1 MKYRSYDKL
10 LDLLDE
16 VGSHLKFI
24 KLAEWLLVLAC
35 VALAV
40 PVFAV
45 LAELAFH
52 PTVPSVAMAFHLL
65 MWGIFAAGMLVCLA
79 FVVKTM
85 ARRMEFEQVAIHVEG
100 RFPNLS
106 NSLINSVQLA
116 NDPMVVSEPL
126 VEKIISDTVNQ
137 AGGYDLRASVD
148 KRLAT
153 RLAGASVFCVAAFA
167 VLLFAAGSNDR
178 VSNAFQRLMRPFSY
192 TPVVGSVRIV
202 KVTPGDKQVFFGED
216 LVVTADVQT
225 DRTDVEGQI
234 LYKFEDQ
241 ADPITKTMSP
251 VGAAQFVYHVKD
263 VRAPLEYRLKIGDS
277 ETRAY
282 KVTIARRPEIERL
295 DLVYEFP
302 PYTRMKDLVEKNSRG
317 NIRAVKGSRVTVK
330 VACTKDIKKGSL
342 LLASAKKQVALKQT
356 DPTPQPPPPAWG
368 GGAGVREMEARLTI
382 TDDDSYTIHLE
393 DADGYTNK
401 DPISL
406 SITALPDRNPIIRFT
421 YPDREIT
428 AAPGDVVKLALRAA
442 DDFGLSEVVIF
453 CQDTPD
459 APIRRLQEWKD
470 IPGKEFMPV
479 FQWKLVGADGVR
491 QYEPGNKVTY
501 YAEAVDNNAVASAP
515 GRSQTTK
522 YTINIENTAEKL
534 AEKEKALSDWEHRL
548 SEILKAQKAARSLA
562 AAASQQDIDNRH
574 RTADELKLRQADIR
588 TQTMDVAGK
597 ISTEETVTIRI
608 KDVLLRLSGNEMAD
622 AVRNADGL
630 LKSKNVDEAD
640 STLAKLTATQDAII
654 AALEKILG
662 IIPEVANSIK
672 KQPDLLDGYDVP
684 SDVQEKLK
692 DLADKLKDFAS
703 EQKKVI
709 AVTSDLA
716 KKSVDDFT
724 EQDLL
729 KLEELAAIEDKWSSF
744 LKDTYSDFSKL
755 PEQDFSNPSML
766 QEMIQTQSEVQMA
779 KDALKAKAAELAT
792 ALEDNGLELAE
803 AMTTHI
809 EKWLPDAPDRIEW
822 KMEEV
827 LGDYESPMAE
837 LPKELEDLVGDL
849 FEQEED
855 LMEDMED
862 ATSTYADSIDKGAGW
877 DAMDGPISNMSAQG
891 VTGNQLPN
899 TSEIGGR
906 SGEGRSGKSAGEF
919 VGDSAVGKGGR
930 KTPTRLTPDPFE
942 KGQIKDTSPEPPG
955 GSTGGGKLSGAAQEG
970 MEGPIPP
977 ELELKMKSLAKRQ
990 AAILNNAEKISA
1002 AFQVARWPSLFQET
1016 VDNLKSIE
1024 DDLTAGRYR
1033 DVLHKRDVVLK
1044 GIEDTRR
1051 FIGDQLKV
1059 NRDWSSKLPT
1069 KVQDEI
1075 LDSMGGKAPRGYED
1089 LLKSYYESLSRTE

>member
-1 MKYRSYDKL
+1 MKSRSYDKL
-10 LDLLDE
+10 LDLLDD
-16 VGSHLKFI
+16 VGSHLKYV

-40 PVFAV
+40 PVVAV
-45 LAELAFH
+45 MAELAFA

-65 MWGIFAAGMLVCLA
+65 LWGVFAAGLLVCMA
-79 FVVKTM
+79 FGARTL
-85 ARRMEFEQVAIHVEG
+85 ARRMQFEQIAIHVEG
-100 RFPNLS
+100 RFPELS

-116 NDPMVVSEPL
+116 NDPLVEGEPL
-126 VEKIISDTVNQ
+126 VEKIIADTVNQ
-137 AGGYDLRASVD
+137 AAEFDLRASVN
-148 KRLAT
+148 KRLAS

-167 VLLFAAGSNDR
+167 TLLFIASGNDR
-178 VSNAFQRLMRPFSY
+178 VSNAFQRLIRPFTY

-202 KVTPGDKQVFFGED
+202 RVSPGDTEVFYGED
-216 LVVTADVQT
+216 LVVSAEVQT
-225 DRTDVEGQI
+225 DRTDVEGLI
-234 LYKFEDQ
+234 IYKFEDQ
-241 ADPITKTMSP
+241 AEPVTKTMSP
-251 VGAAQFVYHVKD
+251 IGAAQPGAAGQFVYHVKD

-277 ETRAY
+277 ETRGY
-282 KVTIARRPEIERL
+282 KVSIARRPEIERV

-302 PYTRMKDLVEKNSRG
+302 PYTKLKDLVESNSRG

-330 VACTKDIKKGSL
+330 VASTKDLKKGSL
-342 LLASAKKQVALKQT
+342 LLASAKKEVPLK
-356 DPTPQPPPPAWG
+356 PASP
-368 GGAGVREMEARLTI
+368 RETQARISI
-382 TDDDSYTIHLE
+382 TQDDSYTIHLE
-393 DADGYTNK
+393 DENGYTNK

-421 YPDREIT
+421 YPDKEIT
-428 AAPGDVVKLALRAA
+428 AAPSETVKLALRAA

-459 APIRRLQEWKD
+459 SPIRRLQEWKD
-470 IPGKEFMPV
+470 IPGKEFMPT
-479 FQWKLVGADGVR
+479 FHWKLDSEAYKPGV
-491 QYEPGNKVTY
+491 KVTY
-501 YAEAVDNNAVASAP
+501 YAEAVDNNAVSDAP
-515 GRSQTTK
+515 GRAQTTK
-522 YTINIENTAEKL
+522 FTINIENKDEKL
-534 AEKEKALSDWEHRL
+534 AEKEKALSDWEHKL

-562 AAASQQDIDNRH
+562 AATGQQDLDNRR
-574 RTADELKLRQADIR
+574 RTADELKLRQSDIR
-588 TQTMDVAGK
+588 SQTIDVAGK
-597 ISTEETVTIRI
+597 MAADEPMTIRI

-622 AVRNADGL
+622 AVKNADNL

-640 STLAKLTATQDAII
+640 SSLTKLMSMQDAII
-654 AALEKILG
+654 SALEKILG
-662 IIPEVANSIK
+662 IIPEVAQSIK
-672 KQPDLLDGYDVP
+672 KQPDLIDGYDVP
-684 SDVQEKLK
+684 TDVQEKLK
-692 DLADKLKDFAS
+692 DLADKLKDFAN

-716 KKSVDDFT
+716 KKPVDDFT
-724 EQDLL
+724 EADML

-755 PEQDFSNPSML
+755 AEQDFSNPSML
-766 QEMIQTQSEVQMA
+766 EEMIQTQSEVQMA

-809 EKWLPDAPDRIEW
+809 EKWLPDVPDRIEW

-855 LMEDMED
+855 LMEEMED
-862 ATSTYADSIDKGAGW
+862 ASSTWADSLDKGAGW
-877 DAMDGPISNMSAQG
+877 DAMDGPIANMSAQG

-906 SGEGRSGKSAGEF
+906 SGEGRTGKSSGEF
-919 VGDSAVGKGGR
+919 VGDTAVGKGGR

-955 GSTGGGKLSGAAQEG
+955 GSTGGGKVSGAAQEG

-977 ELELKMKSLAKRQ
+977 ELEMKMKSLAKRQ

-1002 AFQVARWPSLFQET
+1002 AFQVARWPSLFQES
-1016 VDNLKSIE
+1016 VDNLRAIE
-1024 DDLTAGRYR
+1024 EDLTSGRYH
-1033 DVLHKRDVVLK
+1033 DVLRKKDVVLK
-1044 GIEDTRR
+1044 GIDDARR

-1075 LDSMGGKAPRGYED
+1075 IDSMGGKAPRGYED